1 MEEGGEEEEEKG
13 EEKEDTQSTEP
24 ACSQQELD
32 DLSFITLRGAGTTI
46 LVQNVK

>member
-1 MEEGGEEEEEKG
+1 MEEEE

-24 ACSQQELD
+24 ACLQQELD